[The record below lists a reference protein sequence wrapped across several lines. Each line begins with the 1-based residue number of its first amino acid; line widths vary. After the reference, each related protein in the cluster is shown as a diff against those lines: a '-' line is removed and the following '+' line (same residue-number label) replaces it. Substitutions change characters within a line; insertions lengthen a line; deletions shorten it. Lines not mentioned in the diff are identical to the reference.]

1 MRWVRVALILLAS
14 ILVSGLLPAA
24 EPLEYSPEVAAVL
37 DERYPQVVEDLK
49 LIEQQVQLVAA
60 QAVPATVEVEIG
72 HNIGSGVIVSKE
84 GLVLTAAHV
93 IGRPGRSATLV
104 LADGRRLEGRT
115 LGAHHL
121 MDAGMVQI
129 TDPPEDLPFAP
140 LTPDENI
147 VVGQWV
153 VATGQPGG
161 ILDDRSP
168 PVRLGRVLATG
179 GQWVCTDCTLV
190 GGDSGGPLF
199 NMRGEV
205 MAIHMS
211 IGPEVVHNFHVP
223 VTEIRPVWDKMLAG
237 EVWGGEVAEQEPDSG
252 RAVLGLAGRTA
263 DNRTMVTQV
272 FAGFPAETAGILPGD
287 QIVAV
292 DGQAISSIFDL
303 TRHLVTKSPGD
314 TIHLE
319 LLRNT
324 RSLELDIVL
333 SAIGEPL
340 PGSFDPS
347 TREAESDAEDE
358 P

>member
-1 MRWVRVALILLAS
+1 MFLTCLS
-14 ILVSGLLPAA
+14 TFGLLRAA
-24 EPLEYSPEVAAVL
+24 EPLPFSSELTTVL
-37 DERYPQVVEDLK
+37 SDRYPHGVEDLK
-49 LIEQQVQLVAA
+49 LLEEQVQLVAA

-72 HNIGSGVIVSKE
+72 RSIGSGVIISKE

-93 IGRPGRSATLV
+93 IGRPGRRATLV
-104 LADGRRLEGRT
+104 LADGRRLKGRT
-115 LGAHHL
+115 LGAHHW

-129 TDPPEDLPFAP
+129 TDPPGDLPFAP
-140 LTPDENI
+140 LAPEEAVEI
-147 VVGQWV
+147 GQWV

-168 PVRLGRVLATG
+168 PVRLGRVLAADD
-179 GQWVCTDCTLV
+179 QWICTDCTLV

-223 VTEIRPVWDKMLAG
+223 VTEIRPVWEKMLQG
-237 EVWGGEVAEQEPDSG
+237 EVWGGEVAERDHDG
-252 RAVLGLAGRTA
+252 NWAVLGLAGRTI
-263 DNRTMVTQV
+263 NERTVVTQV
-272 FAGFPAETAGILPGD
+272 FGGFPAEAAGVLPGD

-292 DGQAISSIFDL
+292 DGQAIASILQL
-303 TRHLVTKSPGD
+303 TETISRKSPGD

-319 LLRNT
+319 LMRNAHVM
-324 RSLELDIVL
+324 ELDVML
-333 SAIGEPL
+333 SSIGEPL

-347 TREAESDAEDE
+347 SSEAQPESREQ

>member
-1 MRWVRVALILLAS
+1 MIKRVLFVAIISPLL
-14 ILVSGLLPAA
+14 LSGELLRAA
-24 EPLEYSPEVAAVL
+24 EPLPFSPELKSVL
-37 DERYPQVVEDLK
+37 SARYPGNVEDLK
-49 LIEQQVQLVAA
+49 LLEKQVQLVAA

-72 HNIGSGVIVSKE
+72 RSIGSGVIVSKG

-93 IGRPGRSATLV
+93 IGRAGRKATLV

-129 TDPPEDLPFAP
+129 TDPPEDLPFVPVAP
-140 LTPDENI
+140 DTSVDI
-147 VVGQWV
+147 GQWV

-179 GQWVCTDCTLV
+179 GQWICTDCTLV

-223 VTEIRPVWDKMLAG
+223 VTEIQPVWDKMLAG
-237 EVWGGEVAEQEPDSG
+237 EVWGNDRAKRELEG
-252 RAVLGLAGRTA
+252 RAVLGLAARTVN
-263 DNRTMVTQV
+263 NRCEVTQV
-272 FAGFPAETAGILPGD
+272 FTGYPAEAAGVQPGD

-292 DGQAISSIFDL
+292 DGQLITSILELSAYVFA
-303 TRHLVTKSPGD
+303 KSPGD
-314 TIHLE
+314 SVH
-319 LLRNT
+319 
-324 RSLELDIVL
+324 LDIVRNARPTEFDVVL
-333 SAIGEPL
+333 GAIRDPL
-340 PGSFDPS
+340 PGSYDPS
-347 TREAESDAEDE
+347 SSETEPSAEGQ